1 MSQTIVCDGN
11 EAAAWGVARARP
23 DMVAVYP
30 ITPQSSLVEYISQF
44 VADGTIKADL
54 MDVEGEHS
62 VLSVLQGACLAGART
77 FTASCGQGLAF
88 MFEPYYRTPPLRLP
102 IVMSIVT
109 RDGITPQS
117 VWGGQQDAMTVR
129 EVGWIQMF
137 CENNQEI
144 LDTII
149 MAYKVAENRDV
160 MLPVNVCHDGNY
172 LSYGVEKVEI
182 PDQADVDRF
191 LGEKDTNW
199 HVALDPERPMAV
211 DPLTGGSTGA
221 GPGMFVRYRKG
232 TCKGMQNALNV
243 ISDVHAEWEKSFGR
257 RYAPLVE
264 EYRLD
269 DAEFAIVTI
278 GGMTGA
284 GKEAVDLAR
293 EAGEKAGLIRVKT
306 FRPYPQEAMLAAI
319 SKVKAVGVV
328 DRSVSFGWNS
338 GPVFQELL
346 GTLYRLP
353 QRIPAISFIGG
364 LAGADITIDHFRE
377 VIATTSRALEGKVPD
392 GTVWLNENE

>member
-1 MSQTIVCDGN
+1 
-11 EAAAWGVARARP
+11 
-23 DMVAVYP
+23 
-30 ITPQSSLVEYISQF
+30 
-44 VADGTIKADL
+44 
-54 MDVEGEHS
+54 
-62 VLSVLQGACLAGART
+62 
-77 FTASCGQGLAF
+77 
-88 MFEPYYRTPPLRLP
+88 
-102 IVMSIVT
+102 
-109 RDGITPQS
+109 
-117 VWGGQQDAMTVR
+117 
-129 EVGWIQMF
+129 
-137 CENNQEI
+137 
-144 LDTII
+144 
-149 MAYKVAENRDV
+149 
-160 MLPVNVCHDGNY
+160 
-172 LSYGVEKVEI
+172 
-182 PDQADVDRF
+182 
-191 LGEKDTNW
+191 
-199 HVALDPERPMAV
+199 MAV

-232 TCKGMQNALNV
+232 TCKGMQNALKV

-293 EAGEKAGLIRVKT
+293 EAGEKTGLIRVKT

-319 SKVKAVGVV
+319 SQVKAVGVV

-377 VIATTSRALEGKVPD
+377 VITTTSRALKGEVPD